1 MFLLSCFGNTIFVG
15 MPIVAGVFND
25 PQFSAEVI
33 FYDALATTLPISL
46 LDLLYFLWEMEK
58 SQFAC

>member
-1 MFLLSCFGNTIFVG
+1 

-25 PQFSAEVI
+25 PQFSSEVI

-46 LDLLYFLWEMEK
+46 FRPFILSLGNGEKVSLLANIKKFLVLHL
-58 SQFAC
+58 F